1 MVTSLELDLW
11 HSCEIK
17 SLTLHSSGSNDQ
29 DIVYKPAESSNCA
42 FNIDIDLDIRNKI
55 NNVKSKVGKR

>member
-17 SLTLHSSGSNDQ
+17 SLTLHSSELNDQ
-29 DIVYKPAESSNCA
+29 VIIYKPAESSNCA
-42 FNIDIDLDIRNKI
+42 FKIDIDLDIRNKI
-55 NNVKSKVGKR
+55 NNVKCKVSKR